1 MLGVSRS
8 IATVLAAALLV
19 GQIGV
24 AAAQPQPSPQQ
35 KQQVQDLVKQAIA
48 KSQAGDHAG
57 AIEIYQKAYAI
68 SPLPTLLSNIGAE
81 YQLATKPVE
90 ALKYFCMYLDK
101 DPAGPLASYAT
112 GQAKILR
119 SQLTNK
125 PVEDADVCKAPAAEP
140 PPPPPPKDQPL
151 PPGPP
156 SAEDPGKGLKT
167 GGLIVG
173 GIGVASLGLG
183 IYFGI
188 QAQKHTDYINDNTDQ
203 WRPDITDYQDE
214 GQRDEYLQIT
224 FLAVGGVAVA
234 AGTYMFLKGRSKSR
248 SAAESTIVQPTASP
262 GGAGVLVRGSF

>member
-1 MLGVSRS
+1 MLGTSRVV
-8 IATVLAAALLV
+8 ATVLAAALFV
-19 GQIGV
+19 GQTGLV
-24 AAAQPQPSPQQ
+24 AAQPQPTPAQ
-35 KQQVQDLVKQAIA
+35 KQQVQDVVKQAIA

-57 AIEIYQKAYAI
+57 AIELYQKAYAI

-90 ALKYFCMYLDK
+90 ALKYFCMYLEK

-112 GQAKILR
+112 GQAKLLQ
-119 SQLTNK
+119 SQLTGK
-125 PVEDADVCKAPAAEP
+125 TVEEADVCKAPAQEP
-140 PPPPPPKDQPL
+140 PPPPPPKEQPV

-156 SAEDPGKGLKT
+156 APSDPGKGMKT

-173 GIGVASLGLG
+173 GLGVVSVGLG

-188 QAQKHTDYINDNTDQ
+188 QAQKHTDYINDNMDQ

-224 FLAVGGVAVA
+224 FLAVGGIAVA
-234 AGTYMFLKGRSKSR
+234 AGTYLYLKGRSKSR
-248 SAAESTIVQPTASP
+248 SAESTVVQPTVGA
-262 GGAGVLVRGSF
+262 GTAGVLLRGSF